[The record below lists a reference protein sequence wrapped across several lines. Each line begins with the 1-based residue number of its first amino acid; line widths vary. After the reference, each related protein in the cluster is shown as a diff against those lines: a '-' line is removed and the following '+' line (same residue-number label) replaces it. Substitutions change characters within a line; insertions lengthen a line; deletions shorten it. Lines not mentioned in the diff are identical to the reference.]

1 MSETIVHD
9 KPPSW
14 YPLVADLMPGQ
25 RRRIQDG
32 KLVSHNGKGWHLYDF
47 REKRSEVYMPELS
60 FAQRVEYA
68 AARRDAESVAVIDN
82 RLPTGTPVLSDWP
95 AEARSWLWKAHLD
108 RQDIVALGA
117 VWCSRMSRVALPL
130 QGVESRYWVARHVQL
145 PSSPPGKVPKY
156 LFPGGISR
164 TEGAL
169 YRSQL
174 DTVGKRLV
182 ITEDFLSAY
191 RIWRD
196 TGLPALSAMGTSL
209 GPTGLSW
216 VVRNFTNVGIWL
228 DSDEWGQ
235 NGARVLRDALGRR
248 GVVAG
253 IIKPGSVRE
262 PDPKCLPPDTVRARI
277 NSYFGRTQ

>member
-9 KPPSW
+9 KPPPW

-47 REKRSEVYMPELS
+47 RDKRSEVYMPELS

-68 AARRDAESVAVIDN
+68 TARRDAESVAVIDN
-82 RLPTGTPVLSDWP
+82 RLPTGTPVLTDWP

-108 RQDIVALGA
+108 RQDIIALGA
-117 VWCSRMSRVALPL
+117 VWSSRMQRVALPL

-145 PSSPPGKVPKY
+145 PGQPFDKKVPKY
-156 LFPGGISR
+156 LFPAGVAR

-174 DTVGKRLV
+174 DTVGRRLV

-196 TGLPALSAMGTSL
+196 TGLPALAAMGTSL
-209 GPTGLSW
+209 GTTGLSW
-216 VVRNFTNVGIWL
+216 VCKHATRVDIWL

-235 NGARVLRDALGRR
+235 RGARVLRDALGRR
-248 GVVAG
+248 DIEVRIVQ
-253 IIKPGSVRE
+253 PGEVRE
-262 PDPKCLPPDTVRARI
+262 PDPKRLSPEAIRSRLQGI
-277 NSYFGRTQ
+277 K